1 MWYISWNFQLV
12 GWCRLA
18 NQIVKLRNWLPGI
31 WLNHL
36 RVEERRSLSKKLFCC
51 FWWSCS
57 LVLWFGKSVLS
68 LVLQMVPA
76 LVAKL
81 DSFGFTHNSQEHN
94 YRQIIVCIDVQIFF
108 VFVLMLKLLYQITDF
123 VVRLH
128 LITVN
133 IALKTRESYSR
144 QLLNIEQI
152 FIQHE

>member
-1 MWYISWNFQLV
+1 
-12 GWCRLA
+12 
-18 NQIVKLRNWLPGI
+18 
-31 WLNHL
+31 
-36 RVEERRSLSKKLFCC
+36 
-51 FWWSCS
+51 
-57 LVLWFGKSVLS
+57 
-68 LVLQMVPA
+68 MVPA

-81 DSFGFTHNSQEHN
+81 DSFGFTHNSQERN

-108 VFVLMLKLLYQITDF
+108 VFVLMLKPLCQITDF